1 MLHYLSIEF
10 LKIKKYRTF
19 WVLAGLFVFLTVLII
34 FGVEQF
40 INNVTLKTNEQNQMA
55 LPETSLYQFPDI
67 WHNISFLAGYF
78 KIILGII
85 FLILLTNEYQF
96 KTIRHSIINGMSRQE
111 YFLSK
116 FSLMVVFSL
125 LLTLILLISG
135 LILGFAHSEELTL
148 QTITSKLS
156 FPFAFAAEVLFYLS
170 FVFMLGTL
178 IQRAGLSIL
187 LLLIYSYI
195 IEPIFGF
202 RLPDAV
208 ADWLPLRSFGNII
221 RVPETALMNLFG
233 MKFEETVN
241 VSALGISLLWAG
253 IFSAITFYLIRKR
266 DL

>member
-40 INNVTLKTNEQNQMA
+40 INNVTIKTNEQNQMA

-85 FLILLTNEYQF
+85 FLILLTNEYQY
-96 KTIRHSIINGMSRQE
+96 KTIRHSIINGMSRRE

-116 FSLMVVFSL
+116 TSLMLVFTL

-135 LILGFAHSEELTL
+135 IILGFMNSEDITL
-148 QTITSKLS
+148 QTVTGKLS
-156 FPFAFAAEVLFYLS
+156 FPFAFAAEVFFYLS
-170 FVFMLGTL
+170 FVFLAGTL
-178 IQRAGLSIL
+178 IQRSGLAIL

-195 IEPIFGF
+195 IEPLLGF
-202 RLPDAV
+202 RLPDKV

-221 RVPETALMNLFG
+221 QVPETALMNLFG

-241 VSALGISLLWAG
+241 WGSLGIAFLWAM
-253 IFSAITFYLIRKR
+253 IFSGLTFYLIRTK

>member
-34 FGVEQF
+34 FGVEKF
-40 INNVTLKTNEQNQMA
+40 INNVTIKTNEQNQIA

-96 KTIRHSIINGMSRQE
+96 KTIRHSIINGVSRLE
-111 YFLSK
+111 YFKSK
-116 FSLMVVFSL
+116 ATLMLVFTI
-125 LLTLILLISG
+125 LLTIILLVSG
-135 LILGFAHSEELTL
+135 LILGFTHTEEFIL
-148 QTITSKLS
+148 QDITAKLS
-156 FPFAFAAEVLFYLS
+156 FPLAFTAEVFFYLS
-170 FVFMLGTL
+170 FVFMIGTL
-178 IQRAGLSIL
+178 VQRAGLSIL

-195 IEPIFGF
+195 IEPLVAF
-202 RLPDAV
+202 RLPDNIAN
-208 ADWLPLRSFGNII
+208 WLPLRSFSSII
-221 RVPETALMNLFG
+221 QVPETALMNLFG
-233 MKFEETVN
+233 MKFEETVDLT
-241 VSALGISLLWAG
+241 SLAAGLLWAI
-253 IFSAITFYLIRKR
+253 IFSSITIYLIQKR